1 MAERRMMAIRVIDE
15 DAFLDLPSGARL
27 LYYDLSM
34 RADDDGFITPKKVMR
49 LIGASQKDLDALIEA
64 GFLIS
69 FESGVVAITHWRAN
83 NTIRKDRYNPTVY
96 QEEFSQLAVNNGK
109 YERYTNDERQPM
121 VAEESEEDSESDN
134 QVATNGKPDG
144 NQMETDGCQS
154 DNRNGNQMATKRQ
167 PMVATG
173 KDRLGEEKGFALLSE
188 SSSQREAPQHGN
200 QVATIF
206 TPPTLEEV
214 RTYFGSNCLKGNPDT
229 FWSTYAAVGWIDGLG
244 RDVKDW
250 HALARK
256 WSGKENLKP
265 DGSRPRDYDGAYDG
279 HRMKE
284 VSI

>member
-1 MAERRMMAIRVIDE
+1 MAERRMVSISLID
-15 DAFLDLPSGARL
+15 DDRFLDMPQGAQF
-27 LYYDLSM
+27 LYFHLSM

-49 LIGASQKDLDALIEA
+49 LVGASQKDLDALVNA
-64 GFLIS
+64 GFIIS
-69 FESGVVAITHWRAN
+69 FESGVVVITHWRVN
-83 NTIRKDRYNPTVY
+83 NTIRKDRYSPTAYQQELSELIVINGRYERCSGEPTV
-96 QEEFSQLAVNNGK
+96 AK
-109 YERYTNDERQPM
+109 
-121 VAEESEEDSESDN
+121 ESEEDSESDN